1 MFEVA
6 AYILVFMGAIGGLGF
21 WIIRARSAMKQAG
34 LDNPNDESNFGP
46 PSSMS

>member
-6 AYILVFMGAIGGLGF
+6 VYILLFMGAVGGLGF
-21 WIIRARSAMKQAG
+21 WILRARSAMKQVG
-34 LDNPNDESNFGP
+34 SNNTNDESNFGP